1 MKVQAIPAFDSNY
14 IWLIINDESAS
25 CIVVDPGDAVPVL
38 SYLSEN
44 KLTLEGV
51 LITHHHYDHVNGV
64 KALIEGTNVPVVGPK
79 GAEFVTHGVSEGD
92 HMQFTDTAVEFEVI
106 EVPGHTLDH
115 IAYYGGDVL
124 FCGDAL
130 FSVGCGR
137 VFEGTALQS
146 FQSIER
152 LAKLSDKTKVYCTH
166 EYTQANIAFAKTVDV
181 ENQSL
186 IAYEQQVKAIRDQ
199 GKPSLP
205 TTIWMEKQVNPFMRC
220 HDEALAKA
228 VGCEGESAAEV
239 FAVIRQMKD
248 NFS

>member
-25 CIVVDPGDAVPVL
+25 CVVVDPGDAAPVL
-38 SYLSEN
+38 SYLYEN

-51 LITHHHYDHVNGV
+51 LITHHHHDHVDGV
-64 KALIEGTNVPVVGPK
+64 KTLVEGTKVPVVGPK
-79 GAEFVTHGVSEGD
+79 GIEFVTHDVAEGD

-115 IAYYGGDVL
+115 IAYYGGDAL

-146 FQSIER
+146 YQSIER
-152 LAKLSDKTKVYCTH
+152 LASLPEQTKVYCTH
-166 EYTQANIAFAKTVDV
+166 EYTQANIAFAKTIDAD
-181 ENQSL
+181 NQSL
-186 IAYEQQVKAIRDQ
+186 IAYEQQVKALREK

-205 TTIWMEKQVNPFMRC
+205 TTIWMEKQVNPFVRC
-220 HDEALAKA
+220 HDKSLASA
-228 VGCEGESAAEV
+228 VDCEGKSSMEV
-239 FAVIRQMKD
+239 FSVIRRMKD
-248 NFS
+248 NF